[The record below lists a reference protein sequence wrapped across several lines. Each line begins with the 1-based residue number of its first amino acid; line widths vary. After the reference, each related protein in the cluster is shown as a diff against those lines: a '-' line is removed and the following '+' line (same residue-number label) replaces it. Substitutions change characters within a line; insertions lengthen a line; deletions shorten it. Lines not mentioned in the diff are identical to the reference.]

1 MAGKRFDWEKV
12 DWTRCNATIAE
23 ELGASYGRVAYW
35 RRRLGAPTVRSP
47 RHNRTGEPL
56 VAWNNEVELLRT
68 CRNQDVCR
76 QLKCGLKSVM
86 AARRRLGIPEP
97 VDFTDVDWTLS
108 DGEIARELNCARESV
123 TRERWRRKS
132 GRSERKVPPESR
144 DWSTIDWR
152 LSDCILA
159 WRLGMDKRAV
169 AEKRMRYSTV
179 PESEISKIGG
189 DA

>member
-1 MAGKRFDWEKV
+1 MNGRILIILPGAATASAGPSAGESAARGTSSATSAGALRRTGGKRS
-12 DWTRCNATIAE
+12 C
-23 ELGASYGRVAYW
+23 GRIH
-35 RRRLGAPTVRSP
+35 GTV
-47 RHNRTGEPL
+47 H
-56 VAWNNEVELLRT
+56 
-68 CRNQDVCR
+68 
-76 QLKCGLKSVM
+76 
-86 AARRRLGIPEP
+86 GIPEP

-159 WRLGMDKRAV
+159 WRLGMDKRAI
-169 AEKRMRYSTV
+169 AEKRMRYSNV
-179 PESEISKIGG
+179 PESEISKLGG

>member
-1 MAGKRFDWEKV
+1 M
-12 DWTRCNATIAE
+12 
-23 ELGASYGRVAYW
+23 
-35 RRRLGAPTVRSP
+35 
-47 RHNRTGEPL
+47 
-56 VAWNNEVELLRT
+56 
-68 CRNQDVCR
+68 
-76 QLKCGLKSVM
+76 
-86 AARRRLGIPEP
+86 
-97 VDFTDVDWTLS
+97 S

-132 GRSERKVPPESR
+132 GRAEKKTAPEGR
-144 DWSTIDWR
+144 DWTTIDWR

-159 WRLGMDKRAV
+159 WRLGLDKRAI